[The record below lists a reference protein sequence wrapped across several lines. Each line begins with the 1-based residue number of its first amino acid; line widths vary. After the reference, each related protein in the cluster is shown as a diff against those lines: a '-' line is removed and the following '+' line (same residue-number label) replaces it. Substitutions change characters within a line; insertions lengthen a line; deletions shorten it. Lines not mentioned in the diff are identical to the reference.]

1 MFLLCSTAMG
11 TPAWPDTSKIFS
23 QSPARLRWLFIDLN
37 AFFASAE
44 QQLNPEWRGKPLIVR
59 PAPSEYS
66 GAIAASY
73 ESRSFGIHTGMRVSE
88 ARKLCRD
95 LIVAE
100 ARPDVYVRL
109 HKQIMAEIEQH
120 IPIFKV
126 GSIDECSCELQ
137 GPQRIEAN
145 AVALARRIQQGI
157 KDTVG
162 ECLRS
167 SVGLAPS
174 RFLAKTAC
182 GMKKPDGL
190 TILRMHELPGPLLDL
205 PLSAFPGIGS
215 RMQQRL
221 AVAGIHDTAALWTMS
236 AKQTRALWNSIEG
249 ERLWRGL
256 HGLHTEPVPEKP
268 PASISHSHVLASEMR
283 TPVKARAIAR
293 RLLVKCGARL
303 RRMDMTG
310 AMVSL
315 HLDMSDPNGPRNRR
329 ARYRETASL
338 QARLAPTQDT
348 FALLAALDG
357 LWKQVEP
364 ELARGSL
371 SYVGVGVHH
380 LQSRAAF
387 AGDLFSDG
395 PDMNGTAPSLRLS
408 QAMDALNRRFG
419 KDTVSIGP
427 NAGLP
432 AYIGAK
438 IAFNRIP
445 DEEDF
450 VE

>member
-1 MFLLCSTAMG
+1 MEPPLPNPD
-11 TPAWPDTSKIFS
+11 PA
-23 QSPARLRWLFIDLN
+23 QLRWLFIDLN

-44 QQLNPEWRGKPLIVR
+44 QQMNPEWRGKPVIVR

-73 ESRSFGIHTGMRVSE
+73 ESRPYGIRTGTRVSE
-88 ARKLCRD
+88 ARKLCPD

-100 ARPDVYVRL
+100 ARPDVYVKL
-109 HKQIMAEIEQH
+109 HKQIMAEINLH
-120 IPIFKV
+120 IPVFKV

-137 GPQRIEAN
+137 GPERIEAN
-145 AVALARRIQQGI
+145 AVALARRIQDGI
-157 KDTVG
+157 KKNVG

-190 TILRMHELPGPLLDL
+190 TILRLHELPAPLLDL
-205 PLSAFPGIGS
+205 PVSDFPGIGR

-221 AVAGIHDTAALWTMS
+221 AAAGIHDTQGLWDMS
-236 AKQTRALWNSIEG
+236 PKQARAVWNSVEG
-249 ERLWRGL
+249 ERIWRGL
-256 HGLHTEPVPEKP
+256 HGLHTELPPEQA
-268 PASISHSHVLASEMR
+268 PASIGHSHVLAAEMR
-283 TPVKARAIAR
+283 TPEKTRAVAR

-303 RRMDMTG
+303 RRMGVTG
-310 AMVSL
+310 GVLGLHIEMEGADRYERRRGERVAVQC
-315 HLDMSDPNGPRNRR
+315 HLD
-329 ARYRETASL
+329 
-338 QARLAPTQDT
+338 PTQDT

-357 LWKQVEP
+357 LWRQAAPVLKRERP
-364 ELARGSL
+364 NT
-371 SYVGVGVHH
+371 VGVNI
-380 LQSRAAF
+380 LNLKPRAAF
-387 AGDLFSDG
+387 EADLFSDG
-395 PDMNGTAPSLRLS
+395 PDMNGNAPSLRLS
-408 QAMDALNRRFG
+408 QAMDELNKRFG
-419 KDTVSIGP
+419 KDTISIGP

-450 VE
+450 WE